1 MSHKSNKSTDLS
13 EMPPENER
21 IELQRRVVA
30 QLAGPFPMPSYEI
43 GSEIGEL
50 REKLRVTSEKNT
62 ELRGKLKD
70 VKKQMNE
77 KIGALESQNKRQKE
91 TIRTLEAAQEKLQ
104 RDLETV
110 KRAKDKLRIEVEEK
124 ISKFSKENEIL
135 TENLE
140 ALTKELQNVENENI
154 DLKRNLE
161 DLTNDNK
168 FLKDDNKFLKHE
180 VSSIQK
186 ENVQL
191 KHDMGELRKDY
202 DDIRERLERKETR
215 LALGQVAWLLE
226 AEIWKYVLPDQ
237 QMGTTRILN
246 SMERWLKRNSKS
258 VEGNAAQERWDI
270 LKSKL
275 NWDEEDHKQALKI
288 LKDLRVDDAHPKDVD
303 LGEAR
308 KQLTE
313 GNYIAECDKKICQE
327 IIDMIPKAKSINPG
341 EE

>member
-1 MSHKSNKSTDLS
+1 ML
-13 EMPPENER
+13 
-21 IELQRRVVA
+21 VA
-30 QLAGPFPMPSYEI
+30 ALFPMRSFDI
-43 GSEIGEL
+43 RSDIGEL

-70 VKKQMNE
+70 VKKQNALMNE
-77 KIGALESQNKRQKE
+77 KIGALESQSKRQKE
-91 TIRTLEAAQEKLQ
+91 TIRALGAAQEKLQ
-104 RDLETV
+104 RNLETV
-110 KRAKDKLRIEVEEK
+110 KKAKDKLRIEVEE
-124 ISKFSKENEIL
+124 
-135 TENLE
+135 
-140 ALTKELQNVENENI
+140 ALTKELVTVENGNK

-168 FLKDDNKFLKHE
+168 FLKDE
-180 VSSIQK
+180 VSSIHK

-237 QMGTTRILN
+237 KMGKTRILN
-246 SMERWLKRNSKS
+246 SMERWLKRNSGS
-258 VEGNAAQERWDI
+258 VEGKAAQERWDI

-275 NWDEEDHKQALKI
+275 NWDEEDHKLALKI
-288 LKDLRVDDAHPKDVD
+288 LKDLRVEDAHPKDVD
-303 LGEAR
+303 LVEAT

-313 GNYIAECDKKICQE
+313 GDYIAECDKKICQE
-327 IIDMIPKAKSINPG
+327 VIDMIPKAKSINPG
-341 EE
+341 KK

>member
-1 MSHKSNKSTDLS
+1 MSRNPMKSTDLS
-13 EMPPENER
+13 KKPPAGEEEG
-21 IELQRRVVA
+21 IQQRSLEIA
-30 QLAGPFPMPSYEI
+30 MASFPMPSLHLA
-43 GSEIGEL
+43 SEIGEL
-50 REKLRVTSEKNT
+50 KEKLKGTSEENTKLREKLKAI
-62 ELRGKLKD
+62 
-70 VKKQMNE
+70 KKQNVSMNE
-77 KIGALESQNKRQKE
+77 KIGALENQNNKQAE
-91 TIRTLEAAQEKLQ
+91 IIRTLEVAQEKLQ
-104 RDLETV
+104 RDLETM
-110 KRAKDKLRIEVEEK
+110 KKAKDKLRIEVEEK
-124 ISKFSKENEIL
+124 NSKFSKENEIL
-135 TENLE
+135 NESLE
-140 ALTKELQNVENENI
+140 ALTKELETVENENK

-168 FLKDDNKFLKHE
+168 FLKDE
-180 VSSIQK
+180 VSSIHK

-237 QMGTTRILN
+237 KMGTTRILY
-246 SMERWLKRNSKS
+246 SMERWLKKNSKS
-258 VEGNAAQERWDI
+258 VKGKAAQERWDI